1 VVRRSTRILLEVLIG
16 FLAGLALLSG
26 VTVWRLSQD
35 PLELNFL
42 TPYLEQALTGEESGF
57 SAEVGSTVLTWS
69 GISRTLDLRARQV
82 RLRDSQDFTVA
93 TLPEVSINLSLRA
106 LAQGVVAPTE
116 IDIIGA
122 RVTLI
127 RDRDGGFDF
136 GQDETARESAGATSP
151 EADFS
156 RAVPALIAELLS
168 EPDPARP
175 LSFLKMARFLQGEL
189 TIYDRKLRTF
199 WHAPTADVSI
209 KRETGGLT
217 GNMDLTLALGATPTD
232 LGLSILYR
240 EADGTTILA
249 ASFDDLRIETFAA
262 LDARLAVL
270 SGFDLPVAG
279 SASAVLEAD
288 GRFRSLTFDVTGGP
302 GAVSLPEA
310 LAETLM
316 VRQLALR
323 GHLDGATERLEL
335 ETAEIEFAPSAT
347 ATGEVGPRLAVTGS
361 AGVVEGDVEVDVTG
375 TASNL
380 PAAELG
386 RYWPRNLAPGARD
399 WVTENI
405 AAGLAEQAEIT
416 ASLRLPGG
424 DFEAIEV
431 ESLSGGYQFR
441 GLDVYYLRPMP
452 PVSGVSGSAR
462 FDRDLMTFEV
472 AGGRLGEIAVPEGRI
487 AIDFA
492 PEDETIDLDLV
503 AEGPLR
509 SALELLDH
517 ERLDLLSRLGVDPA
531 DSRGQATAELGF
543 RFPLIRDLG
552 FEHLKV
558 AVSAKLAEV
567 GLRQVAFGRDATNG
581 ELSLELD
588 NDSMS
593 IEGPVELGGF
603 PGDLHWRENF
613 RDDGAARSIV
623 ELRVARLTET
633 ELAGLGLD
641 LRPYL
646 AGSVSASLLLT
657 RHTED
662 SSFLAAALDMTGAE
676 LALPFLRWDKP
687 PGDEGRLNLGV
698 QLAGERPVALEH
710 MEVSAGG
717 LAAVGRGTFD
727 EAGTGLTRL
736 ELDSLRFGGSDLS
749 QVTVLWQG
757 DEVRIDLGDGV
768 FDAAP
773 FTEVEGEGPEPAE
786 EEDSSTALKLTA
798 RRLEKVSF
806 GDGRYLENVAVKLD
820 RRLRGWEE
828 IDLRATIPTA
838 LWTEIEPGA
847 RPEGAQRRRSAGRT
861 AGRGDEALIEQQEEA
876 AEAAGAAEIAA
887 TQVLQRP
894 GTRLFRL
901 RYRPVSSGGYKLDA
915 RSNDM
920 GALLRALDLRDT
932 VRGGQLKIT
941 GHSKGPIPKHSLEA
955 RIEAIDFAMVKAPT
969 LAKILTVASLTGLM
983 DTLAGKGIWFDSL
996 TGDFTLADG
1005 LLRSDLLHAHGSALG
1020 VTAKG
1025 EVDLDNAQLDLEGT
1039 VVPAYAVNRVLGAI
1053 PGLGFILTG
1062 GEGGGFLAFTY
1073 EMAGPIDEP
1082 EVVVNALSALAPG
1095 FLRGL
1100 FGGIEGENA
1109 TVFPEGRDR

>member
-1 VVRRSTRILLEVLIG
+1 LIG

-35 PLELNFL
+35 PLELDFL

-93 TLPEVSINLSLRA
+93 ALPEVSINLSLRA

-136 GQDETARESAGATSP
+136 GQDEAAGKSDDPAAP

-199 WHAPTADVSI
+199 WHAPTADVTI
-209 KRETGGLT
+209 KREKGGLT

-232 LGLSILYR
+232 LGLTILYR
-240 EADGTTILA
+240 EADGSTILA

-262 LDARLAVL
+262 LDERLAVL

-310 LAETLM
+310 LAETLTL
-316 VRQLALR
+316 RQLALR

-335 ETAEIEFAPSAT
+335 ETAEVEFAPSSAVT
-347 ATGEVGPRLAVTGS
+347 GDDGDADDDGEVGPRLAVTGT
-361 AGVVEGDVEVDVTG
+361 AGVVEGDVEIDVTG

-386 RYWPRNLAPGARD
+386 RYWPQTLAPGARN

-405 AAGLAEQAEIT
+405 ASGLAEQAEI
-416 ASLRLPGG
+416 AARLRLPGG

-431 ESLSGGYQFR
+431 ESVSGGYQFTD
-441 GLDVYYLRPMP
+441 LDVHYLRPMP
-452 PVSGVSGSAR
+452 PVTRVSGRAR

-472 AGGRLGEIAVPEGRI
+472 AGARLGEIAVPEGRI

-517 ERLDLLSRLGVDPA
+517 ERLNLLSRLGVDPA
-531 DSRGQATAELGF
+531 DSRGQATAALGF

-567 GLRQVAFGRDATNG
+567 GMRQVAFGRDATNG
-581 ELSLELD
+581 ELALELD
-588 NDSMS
+588 NDGMS
-593 IEGPVELGGF
+593 IGGPVELGGF
-603 PGDLHWRENF
+603 PGDLNWRENF

-646 AGSVSASLLLT
+646 TGSVSASLLLT

-710 MEVSAGG
+710 IEVSAGG

-736 ELDSLRFGGSDLS
+736 ELDHLRFGGSDLS

-773 FTEVEGEGPEPAE
+773 FTEVEGEGPEPDE
-786 EEDSSTALKLTA
+786 NEDSSTALQLTA

-806 GDGRYLENVAVKLD
+806 GDGRYLENVTVKLD

-838 LWTEIEPGA
+838 LWTEVEPGA

-887 TQVLQRP
+887 AQVLQRP

-941 GHSKGPIPKHSLEA
+941 GHSEGPIPKHSLEA
-955 RIEAIDFAMVKAPT
+955 RIEAIDFAMVNAPT

-1039 VVPAYAVNRVLGAI
+1039 VVPAYAVNRILGAI

-1082 EVVVNALSALAPG
+1082 EVVVNALSALTPG

-1109 TVFPEGRDR
+1109 TVFPEGPDR